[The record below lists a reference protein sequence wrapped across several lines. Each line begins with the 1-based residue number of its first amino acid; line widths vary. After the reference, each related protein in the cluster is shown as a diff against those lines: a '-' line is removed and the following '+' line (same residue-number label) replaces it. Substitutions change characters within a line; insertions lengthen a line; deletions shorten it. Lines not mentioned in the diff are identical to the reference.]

1 MFSGHGECIPLGKQ
15 GGFASPDG
23 WMKSTERETM
33 EMEFERVYRFVKLLR
48 VMFSCIGLCMITF
61 GFGSSALAH
70 NWQAKLWGKKPLGK
84 AYVYKKGDGKR
95 LHLYVLEPKKGSTKV
110 KPAIIFFHGG
120 GWVAGQAGQF
130 NVQAHAAAEGGM
142 VAIEVQYRLIRG
154 TESPKVCVEDAK
166 SAVRWVREHATE
178 LGVDPNRIVEA
189 GGSAGGYLAA
199 FATMVP
205 GWNDPHDDL
214 SVSSKADLLILYN
227 PVIDNSP
234 SGYGYKRFAAEYK
247 RYSPYFYVT
256 PLTPPMLIMSGTNDK
271 LIHEAVL
278 KTFRDKLQEA
288 GVPCDLIL
296 YPGAGHGFFNYPPH
310 LKETTEAMLSF
321 LQKHKYL
328 NEP

>member
-1 MFSGHGECIPLGKQ
+1 MMCFYPADTA
-15 GGFASPDG
+15 FAQ
-23 WMKSTERETM
+23 K
-33 EMEFERVYRFVKLLR
+33 
-48 VMFSCIGLCMITF
+48 
-61 GFGSSALAH
+61 
-70 NWQAKLWGKKPLGK
+70 WQTKLWGKKPLGK
-84 AYVYKKGDGKR
+84 AYVYKSVDGQN
-95 LHLYVLEPKKGSTKV
+95 LHLYVLEPKQGSATA

-120 GWVAGQAGQF
+120 GWVAGHAGQF
-130 NVQAHAAAEGGM
+130 NVQAQQVAEGGM
-142 VAIEVQYRLIRG
+142 VAIEVQYRLLG
-154 TESPKVCVEDAK
+154 KDQHASPKICVEDAK
-166 SAVRWVREHATE
+166 SAVRWIREHAGE
-178 LGVDPNRIVEA
+178 LGVDPNRIVES

-199 FATMVP
+199 FASMVP

-214 SVSSKADLLILYN
+214 SVSSKADLLVLYN

-234 SGYGYKRFAAEYK
+234 SGFGYKRFGAEYK

-296 YPGAGHGFFNYPPH
+296 YPGVGHGFFNYPPH
-310 LKETTEAMLSF
+310 LKETTEAMLAF
-321 LQKHKYL
+321 LRKYKYL

>member
-1 MFSGHGECIPLGKQ
+1 MFRGDFIQYTDSQK
-15 GGFASPDG
+15 
-23 WMKSTERETM
+23 T
-33 EMEFERVYRFVKLLR
+33 EMEFERVHRFDKKLGVILC
-48 VMFSCIGLCMITF
+48 CIGMCVMTF
-61 GFGSSALAH
+61 SVASTALAQ
-70 NWQAKLWGKKPLGK
+70 NWQAKVWGKKPLGK
-84 AYVYKKGDGKR
+84 AHVYKRVDGKD
-95 LHLYVLEPKKGSTKV
+95 LHLYVLEPKQGSAKA

-130 NVQAHAAAEGGM
+130 NVQAHEAAAGGM
-142 VAIEVQYRLIRG
+142 VAIEVQYRLIHG

-178 LGVDPNRIVEA
+178 LGIDPNRIVEA

-214 SVSSKADLLILYN
+214 SVSAKADLLILYN

-234 SGYGYKRFAAEYK
+234 SGYGYKRFGDTYQ
-247 RYSPYFYVT
+247 RYSPFFYAT
-256 PLTPPMLIMSGTNDK
+256 PLTPPMLIMSGMNDK
-271 LIHEAVL
+271 LMHEAVL
-278 KTFRDKLQEA
+278 KTFRDRLEAA

-310 LKETTEAMLSF
+310 LKETTDAMLAF
-321 LQKHKYL
+321 LRKHQYL
-328 NEP
+328 KAPKS